1 MNKCYCSHKII
12 QHILSIMSELYDT
25 KYRYMEMQFK
35 SKWVKSESTV
45 EDMYDSDSNNS
56 IKYSIPLKPRIDAVI
71 DRIDFQVS
79 KLEIILK
86 ELKSKDD
93 ETFRSV
99 ISSVKDN
106 NTQYSGVF
114 ISDLMQLRKLIKI
127 VSLSKVIF
135 ENLNIKLSAVSSFVD
150 LVSILSPAVVLVKNV
165 RASLIPYMPESKE
178 EVGSIS
184 ALIGGILV
192 DAGQIGSSLINFENA
207 NEKASHLMTEASLL
221 VERKIKEEFADLPEV
236 APILTKD

>member
-1 MNKCYCSHKII
+1 
-12 QHILSIMSELYDT
+12 
-25 KYRYMEMQFK
+25 MQFK

-45 EDMYDSDSNNS
+45 EDTYDSDSNNS